1 VSASTAQACERPA
14 AAKGELQPWDKALYQ
29 VVRDNVATLYRAS
42 EEGFCAPLPKFV
54 RAELDGFLGCGV
66 LGRGFAHMQCK
77 DCGKPHLVAFR
88 CGGRGLCPGC
98 TGRRMAATA
107 ANLTE
112 FVLPEA
118 PLRQWVLT
126 VPHGLRAA
134 IAYDRHLL
142 PRLYRMFYSS
152 IQRFYERRLAELGHR
167 GGRTGSVTAIQR
179 SSSDLRLNPH
189 LHGVWLD
196 GVYVHR
202 PAHEPGQLSWVA
214 LPALSDQD
222 VQEVLLAVVARL
234 LASLRR
240 DGLLTDDDALAP
252 AEPDD
257 EQQLVLGALATAAVT
272 GSSLAGPEL
281 RPGRVPQLHLATG
294 QPRRSGPLRAAYA
307 GFTLHARTTARADD
321 RAGRERLI
329 KYILRPPVAADRVER
344 LPGGRVRL
352 KLKRPFSDGTWAV
365 EMDEL
370 SLVARLAALVP
381 PPWQNQVRYSGVLS
395 PASTWRSA
403 VVPKPAQADG
413 PPRDPPC
420 QHESEPDNSSLAD
433 APALPKG
440 KGCRYWP
447 WRLLKA
453 RTFGPQAVTCP
464 HCDGQLALRALVK
477 DAGTIHRILTHLDL
491 PTDIPRPAPAR
502 GPPYYRGKVLRRKP
516 GDHQQQ
522 DLLR

>member
-1 VSASTAQACERPA
+1 VLATAATASAALFAGAPLPYRP
-14 AAKGELQPWDKALYQ
+14 PWDGVLYQ

-42 EEGFCAPLPKFV
+42 EEGFSAPLPKFV

-77 DCGKPHLVAFR
+77 DCGKPHLLAFR
-88 CGGRGLCPGC
+88 CGGRGFCPGC

-112 FVLPEA
+112 FVLPDA

-134 IAYDRHLL
+134 VAYDRRLL
-142 PRLYRMFYSS
+142 RRLYRIFYSS
-152 IQRFYERRLAELGHR
+152 IQGFYERRMADLGHP
-167 GGRTGSVTAIQR
+167 GGSTGSVTSIQR
-179 SSSDLRLNPH
+179 CSSDLRLNPH

-196 GVYVHR
+196 GVYV
-202 PAHEPGQLSWVA
+202 PDAAGQLSWSP
-214 LPALSDQD
+214 LPALSDRD
-222 VQEVLLAVVARL
+222 VQEVLQTVIARL
-234 LASLRR
+234 LAALRR

-252 AEPDD
+252 TEADD
-257 EQQLVLGALATAAVT
+257 EQQLVLTALASAAVR
-272 GSSLAGPEL
+272 GSSLAGPEV
-281 RPGRVPQLHLATG
+281 RPGRVPQLHLTAG
-294 QPRRSGPLRAAYA
+294 QPRRSGRLLATSD
-307 GFTLHARTTARADD
+307 GFTLHARTTVADGD
-321 RAGRERLI
+321 KAGRERLI
-329 KYILRPPVAADRVER
+329 KYILRPPLPADRVER
-344 LPGGRVRL
+344 LPAGRVQL
-352 KLKRPFSDGTWAV
+352 TLKRPFSDGTWAV

-403 VVPKPAQADG
+403 VVPRPTESDG
-413 PPRDPPC
+413 SLRDPPC
-420 QHESEPDNSSLAD
+420 EHESEPDNSSLPTT
-433 APALPKG
+433 PAVPKG

-447 WRLLKA
+447 WYVLKA

-464 HCDGQLALRALVK
+464 DCDGELTLRALVK
-477 DAGTIHRILTHLDL
+477 DADAIHRILTHLGL
-491 PTDIPRPAPAR
+491 PSDIPRPAPAR
-502 GPPYYRGKVLRRKP
+502 GPPYYRGNVTRRRP
-516 GDHQQQ
+516 GDRQQQ